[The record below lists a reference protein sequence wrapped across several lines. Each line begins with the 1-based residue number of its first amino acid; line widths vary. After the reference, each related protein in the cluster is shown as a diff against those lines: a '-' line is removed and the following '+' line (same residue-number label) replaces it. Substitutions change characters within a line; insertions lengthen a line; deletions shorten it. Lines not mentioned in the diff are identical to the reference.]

1 MSKNYINPLEGT
13 NWDRRPDEHPLEYER
28 RLHMIRQDWE
38 EITEQSAINAM
49 ILSRLTQLEADV
61 TVIGNA
67 LDEIVARLG

>member
-1 MSKNYINPLEGT
+1 
-13 NWDRRPDEHPLEYER
+13 
-28 RLHMIRQDWE
+28 MIRQDWE